1 MKEGIKRRGY
11 KQGRG
16 LGGEERGKIVKLA
29 VKGLN
34 LVEVGKVVGVAPST
48 VRKVLLEDMPRET
61 VEWYREN
68 MGEVLTVAAIK
79 GQMGLDEVLSDPEA
93 RKELFK
99 RHGPGAQ
106 EKLINMVRV
115 ERGQPTE
122 IRSVV
127 DMRMDM
133 NRLLGDLLKRFG
145 AGSFEE
151 VARIVEGEV
160 VSE

>member
-1 MKEGIKRRGY
+1 
-11 KQGRG
+11 
-16 LGGEERGKIVKLA
+16 L
-29 VKGLN
+29 
-34 LVEVGKVVGVAPST
+34 
-48 VRKVLLEDMPRET
+48 
-61 VEWYREN
+61 
-68 MGEVLTVAAIK
+68 GEVLTVAAIK